1 MPTFYSP
8 EGNAEIWESKPGGY
22 LTPGEWL
29 REHAD
34 ADTGIADVKDLVLSQ
49 IFELESQQTPRRMR
63 EAALTEEGGVWLQN
77 LEDQIASK
85 RAELAGLS

>member
-49 IFELESQQTPRRMR
+49 IFELESQQTSRRMR
-63 EAALTEEGGVWLQN
+63 EALVSEEGRLWIQN
-77 LEDQIASK
+77 LNAQIAAK
-85 RAELAGLS
+85 RAELAGL